1 MSWPS
6 LSVCPKLNCFSSSTQ
21 HFSVQA
27 SQLET
32 WDSPSSIF
40 ILSFTIRVVI
50 EYPFYLLSI
59 SQFYLFP
66 SIFTALILTLI
77 FFCLENFNS
86 FIIGCL
92 ESSFSPLEFFFPGA
106 QCYLSEI
113 ENTHFLKTAGSCLY
127 PTAAFSMLRSMK
139 PRVHHEKRKTN
150 RYRASS
156 WKYVMQ
162 SSILKTLR
170 SPTRK
175 LTPGNWLTPV
185 FATLLGLRSSLYF
198 QSTPI
203 STSRNQYSSKHS
215 LRKHHA
221 TR

>member
-1 MSWPS
+1 MKWSGNYFASLVSPVAAGYELTIFICMSYIKLFFIFYPTLLCPS
-6 LSVCPKLNCFSSSTQ
+6 FPTRNLGFTL
-21 HFSVQA
+21 
-27 SQLET
+27 
-32 WDSPSSIF
+32 SIF
-40 ILSFTIRVVI
+40 ILSFTIRVVT

-127 PTAAFSMLRSMK
+127 PKAAFSMLRSTK
-139 PRVHHEKRKTN
+139 PRVHHEKRKTD

-156 WKYVMQ
+156 
-162 SSILKTLR
+162 
-170 SPTRK
+170 
-175 LTPGNWLTPV
+175 
-185 FATLLGLRSSLYF
+185 
-198 QSTPI
+198 
-203 STSRNQYSSKHS
+203 
-215 LRKHHA
+215 
-221 TR
+221 